1 MPLKFATESLI
12 LLGDPSMSVVTTPVR
27 HMLERTAKAVLRGL
41 ALDDPTASPGLAP
54 VVGEPEKVEGRL
66 GIAIAGRLKA
76 DQLGLGWMQGQ
87 SEPSKALW
95 QDGEHP
101 PRIPFIAKA
110 QHRIIGKSDQE
121 SSPREP
127 RLDLLLKP
135 LIEDRVQVQVGQEG
149 GDHATLRRSR
159 FRSIDLPLFQDTR
172 L

>member
-41 ALDDPTASPGLAP
+41 ALDNPTASPGLAP

-121 SSPREP
+121 SSPVSQG
-127 RLDLLLKP
+127 
-135 LIEDRVQVQVGQEG
+135 LISCSN
-149 GDHATLRRSR
+149 H
-159 FRSIDLPLFQDTR
+159 
-172 L
+172 

>member
-1 MPLKFATESLI
+1 LVGIMPLKFATESLI

-95 QDGEHP
+95 QDGERSEEHTSELQSLAYLVC
-101 PRIPFIAKA
+101 R
-110 QHRIIGKSDQE
+110 
-121 SSPREP
+121 
-127 RLDLLLKP
+127 LLLEKKKK
-135 LIEDRVQVQVGQEG
+135 
-149 GDHATLRRSR
+149 
-159 FRSIDLPLFQDTR
+159 
-172 L
+172 